1 VSEPP
6 PSPRGAWEPLR
17 HPLFRALW
25 MASLV
30 SSLGTWIQQVA
41 NGWLMTNLRP
51 EPLMVS
57 LVEVAN
63 TLPMA
68 LLALP
73 AGALADLIDRRRYLL
88 ATQSWMLLASG
99 LMGYLT
105 YSGQM
110 TAPLLLVCTFSMGV
124 GVALNSPGWH
134 SVTPEVVP
142 RQSLSSAIALNGLA
156 INGARAVGPALGGFI
171 LLAAGPAA
179 AFFLNSASFM
189 AVITVLLFWKRPR
202 VAPNA
207 PPERFLSAL
216 KVGLRHVRHSPRLR
230 AALLRSTSF
239 LICSSS
245 LWALLPLICK
255 NQYQYDPRGYGYMI
269 ASFGLGAVLGVV
281 VLLPRL
287 RQSLTL
293 NQIVTGAWLLFASGL
308 FSLSWMDGGWLPLLP
323 MLVGGACWLCI
334 LANLHLVVQTAAPSW
349 VLARA
354 MSIYLLCFF
363 TAASTGSFLWGT
375 VAQQAGLMSTLRM
388 ASVLLLLTSLSGLLA
403 PLASSEGQDLEPSKA
418 WPHPD
423 VTLPPPLDHGPVL
436 VTVEYIIDPED
447 APAFREAAEKL
458 RAFRYQN
465 GVLQWGIFVD
475 IADPT
480 QYREVY
486 LEENWGAHLRQHER
500 VTAYETEVASKVYAF
515 HKGPT
520 MPPVYHYAFCN
531 DRFPNDGPSGRPQ
544 ARSYPTTSRGV
555 PLWFV
560 DDLSTFEDEDSPA
573 EPEQESTLQPVDA
586 SGTPDA
592 APNAPSPEEP
602 TSQSP

>member
-1 VSEPP
+1 MSQ
-6 PSPRGAWEPLR
+6 SRRNAWEPLR

-25 MASLV
+25 TASLV
-30 SSLGTWIQQVA
+30 SSLGTWIQQLA
-41 NGWLMTNLRP
+41 NGWLMTRLQP

-73 AGALADLIDRRRYLL
+73 AGAIADMVDRRRYLL
-88 ATQSWMLLASG
+88 VTQSWMLLASAT
-99 LMGYLT
+99 MGYLT
-105 YSGQM
+105 YRGQM
-110 TAPLLLVCTFSMGV
+110 TAGLLLLCTFAMGM

-179 AFFLNSASFM
+179 AFFLNSASFL
-189 AVITVLLFWKRPR
+189 AVIVVLLFWNRPR
-202 VAPNA
+202 VEPKA
-207 PPERFLSAL
+207 PPEKFVSAL
-216 KVGLRHVRHSPRLR
+216 KVGVRHVRHSPRLR
-230 AALLRSTSF
+230 TALLRSTSF
-239 LICSSS
+239 LVCSSS
-245 LWALLPLICK
+245 LWALLPLVCK
-255 NQYQYDPRGYGYMI
+255 DQFHYDPRGYGSMI
-269 ASFGLGAVLGVV
+269 ASFGLGAVLGAVV
-281 VLLPRL
+281 VLPRL

-293 NQIVTGAWLLFASGL
+293 NQIVSGASVLFAGVL
-308 FSLSWMDGGWLPLLP
+308 FCLSSLEGGWLPLLP
-323 MLVGGACWLCI
+323 MLLGGACWLCI
-334 LANLHLVVQTAAPSW
+334 LANLHLVVQSAAPPW

-363 TAASTGSFLWGT
+363 AAASSGSFLWGL
-375 VAQQAGLMSTLRM
+375 VAQSAGLMPTLRV
-388 ASVLLLLTSLSGLLA
+388 ASGLLLLISLGGLIA
-403 PLASSEGQDLEPSKA
+403 PLASSEAQNLEPSKA

-423 VTLPPPLDHGPVL
+423 VTLEPPLDHGPVL
-436 VTVEYIIDPED
+436 VTVEYKIEPQD
-447 APAFREAAEKL
+447 AAAFREAAEKL
-458 RAFRYQN
+458 RTFRYQN

-486 LEENWGAHLRQHER
+486 LEESWGAHLRQHER
-500 VTAYETEVASKVYAF
+500 VTTYETEVASQVYAF
-515 HKGPT
+515 HRGPS

-531 DRFPNDGPSGRPQ
+531 DRFPSEAPESRPR

-560 DDLSTFEDEDSPA
+560 DDISTFADEPA
-573 EPEQESTLQPVDA
+573 EPSEEAHRVAAEPEPHSEPGPTEGPGEP
-586 SGTPDA
+586 SGP
-592 APNAPSPEEP
+592 
-602 TSQSP
+602 